1 MYILPYNVVYKF
13 CVVLSVKYFSACS
26 LVQIIGN
33 YDRSVGGGHNLA
45 SKLAQVG
52 DGLQRYMPCSES
64 WLIQLRCLVA
74 HRVFRG
80 GGGPL
85 KYVCPP

>member
-1 MYILPYNVVYKF
+1 MMYILPYNVVYKF
-13 CVVLSVKYFSACS
+13 CVALSVIFSTCS

-52 DGLQRYMPCSES
+52 DGLQRYIHALFCELVDPAEY
-64 WLIQLRCLVA
+64 IQGFL
-74 HRVFRG
+74 G

-85 KYVCPP
+85 KYVFPP